1 MTQFVFEHQGQE
13 YPVSGENGES
23 VMITAARHRVPG
35 IDADCGGGCSCATC
49 HVYLPQS
56 LEVPQA
62 SDIELDMLDFAEQLT
77 EESRLS
83 CQVVVTPALEGS
95 RIVIPG

>member
-35 IDADCGGGCSCATC
+35 IDADWRPALVPTC

-77 EESRLS
+77 DESRLS
-83 CQVVVTPALEGS
+83 CQVVVTPALEGT